1 MHTCQQDKFTE
12 IASSFKA
19 LRHDDQ
25 KLASALVEKQGEALS
40 KEFEVKDLGSLR
52 YFLVM
57 EVTRSSKD
65 IFISQHKHTLDL
77 LKETVMLGCRP
88 ASTPMDPKRKLGIE
102 EEEVLVDKGRYQ
114 RLVGMLIYL
123 SHTHL
128 DIGFAVSMT
137 VPNEVLDY
145 DAFTYFLYV
154 GDHLLLIHHIH
165 NLILYRKTDSF
176 FPLDETEVVKTE
188 SILNIKYGI
197 EGDRAV
203 GAHIPVN
210 IKPEGQDELLFKIA
224 LPLQRPVLDPCLAVG
239 FLPFTF
245 DCLRVGQ
252 LVDMKWRLERL
263 KDPEEIQSFLSKDE
277 LLYEIDANPENW
289 MIAGRK
295 RGHISL
301 AATQG
306 SRVVITVSCLPLVSG
321 YVRPPQL
328 GLPGVAESNISCNPA
343 GPHLVCVLPPTL
355 SSSFCVPA

>member
-25 KLASALVEKQGEALS
+25 KLASALVEKQGEKS
-40 KEFEVKDLGSLR
+40 ESCSWRSVGSNPR
-52 YFLVM
+52 V
-57 EVTRSSKD
+57 
-65 IFISQHKHTLDL
+65 
-77 LKETVMLGCRP
+77 
-88 ASTPMDPKRKLGIE
+88 A
-102 EEEVLVDKGRYQ
+102 
-114 RLVGMLIYL
+114 
-123 SHTHL
+123 
-128 DIGFAVSMT
+128 
-137 VPNEVLDY
+137 
-145 DAFTYFLYV
+145 V
-154 GDHLLLIHHIH
+154 GDPWVYNWRSVGSNPRVAIKIRDS
-165 NLILYRKTDSF
+165 NSRAVGDPKTDSF

-355 SSSFCVPA
+355 SSSFCILNVPGWSFWSLNHPDKSDSTGEDGRRHQRFDL